1 MLPLGSRRSAR
12 LLVGAA
18 VVAVVIGGSATV
30 SQAAVAPA
38 AVPRA
43 AGSDDGTIELDQ
55 GSTDELEPKLEVP
68 GEGDVVPGSGGT
80 GTASGGNGAAT
91 GDGAKAPLLPSDVDI
106 LIKARLAG
114 LWEIPAGRMAEEK
127 GASERVREIGK
138 AIADQHV
145 RLDELCVNAG
155 NTFGIQLPTEPTNLQ
170 KMWLKEM
177 EDAEGKEFDR
187 IYVDRLRDAHGAIYP
202 AIAAVRASTRNSA
215 VRKLA
220 DQASGF
226 VDNHMLLLESTGLV
240 DYTTLEKA
248 PEPDGNPLVIGTGP
262 LDAVKARAEQG
273 GVNLMVIWAL
283 LLMCLLAG
291 AVGTARFL
299 RPRWGVGRVDSRAA
313 APMPTR
319 VERPTSNGQ
328 GPPPSPGPGSYD
340 DSPAYPRSLTRPRS

>member
-30 SQAAVAPA
+30 SPAAVAPA
-38 AVPRA
+38 AVPQ
-43 AGSDDGTIELDQ
+43 AGDSDSGIIELDP
-55 GSTDELEPKLEVP
+55 GTTEELEPKLEVP
-68 GEGDVVPGSGGT
+68 GEGEVVPGSGGT
-80 GTASGGNGAAT
+80 GTASGGNGSAT
-91 GDGAKAPLLPSDVDI
+91 GDGARAPLLPSDVD
-106 LIKARLAG
+106 LLVKARLAG
-114 LWEIPAGRMAEEK
+114 LWEMPAGRMAEEK
-127 GASERVREIGK
+127 GTTERVREIGK

-145 RLDELCVNAG
+145 RLDELCVNAA
-155 NTFGIQLPTEPTNLQ
+155 NTFGVQLPTEPTNLQ
-170 KMWLKEM
+170 KVWLKEM
-177 EDAEGKEFDR
+177 EEASGKEFDR

-202 AIAAVRASTRNSA
+202 VIAMVRASTRNAA

-248 PEPDGNPLVIGTGP
+248 PEPDGNPVVIGTGP
-262 LDAVKARAEQG
+262 LDAAKARAEQG

-283 LLMCLLAG
+283 LLTCLLAG

-299 RPRWGVGRVDSRAA
+299 RPRWGVGRFDNRAA
-313 APMPTR
+313 VPMPTR

-328 GPPPSPGPGSYD
+328 GLPPSPGSGPYD
-340 DSPAYPRSLTRPRS
+340 DSPAYPRPLARPRS

>member
-18 VVAVVIGGSATV
+18 VVAVVLGGSATV

-38 AVPRA
+38 AVPQA
-43 AGSDDGTIELDQ
+43 ADSDTGTIELDP
-55 GSTDELEPKLEVP
+55 GTTEELEPKLEVP
-68 GEGDVVPGSGGT
+68 GEGEVDPGSGGV
-80 GTASGGNGAAT
+80 GTASGGDGEAT
-91 GDGAKAPLLPSDVDI
+91 GDGATAPLLPSDVD
-106 LIKARLAG
+106 LLVKARLAG
-114 LWEIPAGRMAEEK
+114 LWEMPAGRMAEEK
-127 GASERVREIGK
+127 GTTERVREVGK

-145 RLDELCVNAG
+145 RLDELCVNAA
-155 NTFGIQLPTEPTNLQ
+155 NTFGVQLPTEPTNLQ
-170 KMWLKEM
+170 KMWLNEM
-177 EDAEGKEFDR
+177 KAAEGKAFDR

-202 AIAAVRASTRNSA
+202 VIASVRVSTRNAA

-248 PEPDGNPLVIGTGP
+248 PLPDKNPLITSTGP
-262 LDAVKARAEQG
+262 LDAAKARAAQG

-283 LLMCLLAG
+283 LLTCLLAG
-291 AVGTARFL
+291 AVGMARFL
-299 RPRWGVGRVDSRAA
+299 RPRWGVGRADRAPV
-313 APMPTR
+313 PMPTR

-328 GPPPSPGPGSYD
+328 GLPPSPGPGSYD
-340 DSPAYPRSLTRPRS
+340 DSPAYPRPLARPRS

>member
-1 MLPLGSRRSAR
+1 MLPLAPRRSAR

-18 VVAVVIGGSATV
+18 VVAVVIGGSATG

-38 AVPRA
+38 AVPQA
-43 AGSDDGTIELDQ
+43 SDTDGTIDL
-55 GSTDELEPKLEVP
+55 GTTDELEPKLEVP
-68 GEGDVVPGSGGT
+68 GEGAVKPGSGGV
-80 GTASGGNGAAT
+80 GTASGGDGEAT
-91 GDGAKAPLLPSDVDI
+91 GDGATAPLLPSDVDI
-106 LIKARLAG
+106 LIRARLAG

-127 GASERVREIGK
+127 GTTERVREVGK

-155 NTFGIQLPTEPTNLQ
+155 NAFGIQLPTEPNNLQ
-170 KMWLKEM
+170 KEWLREM
-177 EDAEGKEFDR
+177 EKAKGKDFDR
-187 IYVDRLRDAHGAIYP
+187 IYVDRLRDAHGSIYKD
-202 AIAAVRASTRNSA
+202 IAAVRASTRNAA

-240 DYTTLEKA
+240 DYSTLEKA
-248 PEPDGNPLVIGTGP
+248 PEPNGNPLVTGTGP
-262 LDAVKARAEQG
+262 LDAVKARAAQG

-299 RPRWGVGRVDSRAA
+299 RPRWGVGRAESRAA
-313 APMPTR
+313 VSMPTR

-328 GPPPSPGPGSYD
+328 GPPPPSPGPGSYD
-340 DSPAYPRSLTRPRS
+340 DSPAYPRPLARPRS

>member
-1 MLPLGSRRSAR
+1 MLPLAGRRSAR

-18 VVAVVIGGSATV
+18 VVAVVLGGSATV

-38 AVPRA
+38 AVPQA
-43 AGSDDGTIELDQ
+43 ADSDDGTIDLNQ
-55 GSTDELEPKLEVP
+55 GATDELEPKLEVP
-68 GEGDVVPGSGGT
+68 GEGDVVPGSGGV
-80 GTASGGNGAAT
+80 GTESGGDGEAT

-106 LIKARLAG
+106 LIRARLAG
-114 LWEIPAGRMAEEK
+114 LWEIPAGRMAEQK
-127 GASERVREIGK
+127 GTTDRVREVGK

-155 NTFGIQLPTEPTNLQ
+155 NTFGIQLPTEPNTLQ
-170 KMWLKEM
+170 KEWLREM
-177 EDAEGKEFDR
+177 EKAKGKDFDR
-187 IYVDRLRDAHGAIYP
+187 IYVDRLRVAHGQIYKD
-202 AIAAVRASTRNSA
+202 IAAVRASTRNSA
-215 VRKLA
+215 VRQLA

-240 DYTTLEKA
+240 DYSSLEKA
-248 PEPDGNPLVIGTGP
+248 PVPNVNPLVTGTGP
-262 LDAVKARAEQG
+262 LDAAKARAAQG

-299 RPRWGVGRVDSRAA
+299 RPRWGVGRADRAPVA
-313 APMPTR
+313 MPAR

-340 DSPAYPRSLTRPRS
+340 GSPAYPRPLARPRS